1 MAFIGT
7 RFVEM
12 FCRVFDHAPKGKEWE
27 SSCLLFKQGWR
38 HEVDYGLQFCT
49 LAAGS
54 GGNELAL
61 KDAFCQGLNT
71 EVLTELACWDDQV
84 TLYSFLDLAICLDNH
99 AGYQA
104 SGNSPGQINLC

>member
-1 MAFIGT
+1 MG
-7 RFVEM
+7 EQ
-12 FCRVFDHAPKGKEWE
+12 
-27 SSCLLFKQGWR
+27 LLAVKQGWR

-49 LAAGS
+49 RAAGS

-71 EVLTELACWDDQV
+71 EVLTELVCWDDQV

-104 SGNSPGQINLC
+104 IAQDKLTFAESEKQRRN